1 MAGPPVGEVER
12 GRPVRGAVSLP
23 RGAVQAQAGPGT
35 AGNAWRA
42 GEGATQL
49 T

>member
-1 MAGPPVGEVER
+1 MAGPPVGEVE
-12 GRPVRGAVSLP
+12 GSRPVRGAVALP

-42 GEGATQL
+42 GEGAAQL